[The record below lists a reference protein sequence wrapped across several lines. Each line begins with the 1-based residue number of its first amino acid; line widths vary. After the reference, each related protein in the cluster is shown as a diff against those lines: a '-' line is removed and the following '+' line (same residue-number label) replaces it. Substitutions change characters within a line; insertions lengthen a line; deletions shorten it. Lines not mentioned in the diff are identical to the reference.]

1 MGNTEKGGTSALFL
15 LFLVFLI
22 LKLTGTITWSWWFVT
37 MPLWIG
43 FALGMALLAF
53 VGGCLLISGIIFTIW
68 VCGYWIYDNCKK

>member
-1 MGNTEKGGTSALFL
+1 MNNSEKGGTSALFL

-43 FALGMALLAF
+43 FALGVSLLAF
-53 VGGCLLISGIIFTIW
+53 VGGCLLIAGIIFTIW